1 MTLPTHEEIKQQY
14 KKWQRTLDCSKN
26 PEAGVT
32 VTTMREDLPVV
43 GKRLITLTAI
53 TDNYGYV
60 GIGMAIHNHETDGY
74 RADIGWLLSRA
85 RAYADLAGRM
95 KEVADV
101 AIREAAE
108 GRAALDNLCAGSSA
122 TGTLIDLGHVG
133 HHSQKKAI
141 RSLVR
146 LRKALES
153 GAVVFCP
160 HCRKYFGSQHILNVC
175 NSPKEFQEE
184 YHCPHCFMFTDK
196 ETMKGELELIFQIK
210 GVEHPYS
217 DNCDCPACCKGED
230 DALFEEPDG
239 RQCETCGE
247 YSEAC
252 VCVCAVEERDDQPPV
267 ERGEKLVTELEPIL
281 SDDYKEEDEQ
291 LPDATDVSEVILE
304 RGVY

>member
-14 KKWQRTLDCSKN
+14 KKWQRTLDCAQK

-43 GKRLITLTAI
+43 GKRMITLTTI

-60 GIGMAIHNHETDGY
+60 GIGMAIHNHETDDY

-85 RAYADLAGRM
+85 RAYADLAGHM
-95 KEVADV
+95 KEVADE
-101 AIREAAE
+101 AISDAAE
-108 GRAALDNLCAGSSA
+108 SRAALASLCAGSSA
-122 TGTLIDLGHVG
+122 TGTLIDLGHVRPPKQRKDIE
-133 HHSQKKAI
+133 HV
-141 RSLVR
+141 VR

-160 HCRKYFGSQHILNVC
+160 HCRRYFGSQHILNVC
-175 NSPKEFQEE
+175 TSPKEFQEE

-196 ETMKGELELIFQIK
+196 ETMKGEMDIILQIK
-210 GVEHPYS
+210 EAEHPYS
-217 DNCDCPACCKGED
+217 DSCDCPACCKAED
-230 DALFEEPDG
+230 DALSPMDANARLVASTQTPG
-239 RQCETCGE
+239 
-247 YSEAC
+247 
-252 VCVCAVEERDDQPPV
+252 VCAVEERDDQPPV
-267 ERGEKLVTELEPIL
+267 ERGEKMVTELEPIL
-281 SDDYKEEDEQ
+281 PDDYKEEDGQ